1 MRKPLAILFFLL
13 LSCAVCAFS
22 EEIEIAS
29 RVISVDPEFEF
40 FIISSGETAGIE
52 IGDGLIVHRGG
63 DKVAEAYI
71 IEVRPAVSA
80 AEIIDIEE
88 DEVIQEGD
96 SILIVKKTRPSFAAG
111 KKSKWAA
118 LGAPGL
124 AASTDMTIEA
134 AAEAEYSYIAGPS
147 ILEKG
152 DVASIRID
160 ADPDTVFAYIRL
172 VLKENGYSITSSS
185 RATGTMLATKPI
197 ELSLLKELL
206 ADAFAAIDHN
216 LVVSLDVKEE
226 DDYSKLMVSSFKEH
240 SQKGKHVKSA
250 VTRYSK
256 YYNELL
262 ELASMIKERSEY

>member
-1 MRKPLAILFFLL
+1 MRKSLSILFFLF

-22 EEIEIAS
+22 EEIEINS
-29 RVISVDPEFEF
+29 KVINVDPEFEF
-40 FIISSGETAGIE
+40 FIISSGEAAGIE

-63 DKVAEAYI
+63 EKVAEACI
-71 IEVRPAVSA
+71 IEVRPDVSA
-80 AEIIDIEE
+80 AEIIDTEE
-88 DEVIQEGD
+88 DDAVQEGD
-96 SILIVKKTRPSFAAG
+96 STLIVKKTKPSFAAG
-111 KKSKWAA
+111 KKSKWAT
-118 LGAPGL
+118 LGGPGP
-124 AASTDMTIEA
+124 AASTGLTIEA
-134 AAEAEYSYIAGPS
+134 TAEDEYSYIDMPS
-147 ILEKG
+147 FTEKG

-160 ADPDTVFAYIRL
+160 ADPATVFAYIRL

-216 LVVSLDVKEE
+216 LVVSLDVKGEGS
-226 DDYSKLMVSSFKEH
+226 YSKLMVSSFKEH
-240 SQKGKHVKSA
+240 SQKGKHVKNA